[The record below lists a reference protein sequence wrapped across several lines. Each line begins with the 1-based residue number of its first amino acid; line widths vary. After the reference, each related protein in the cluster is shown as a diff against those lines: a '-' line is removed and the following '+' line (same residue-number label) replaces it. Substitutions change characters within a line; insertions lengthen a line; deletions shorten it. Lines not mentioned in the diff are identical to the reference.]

1 MEIYLFS
8 VRMAESSN
16 WNVPKRYVMP
26 GTVSEMGATT
36 QRQLFSFSCFEKAN
50 RKSGEENWIL
60 NTWETEDDAETFL
73 QAWEEKY

>member
-50 RKSGEENWIL
+50 RKSGEEN
-60 NTWETEDDAETFL
+60 
-73 QAWEEKY
+73 